1 MSYSRIEITVP
12 EEHAGLR
19 LDKFLSLHE
28 TIRSRSRADHLIE
41 LGLVHVNGK
50 ILKGSYGIRSGDFI
64 LVQVPQEKVRTLE
77 PADIPLEILFEDQD
91 LLVVNKPAGL
101 VVHPSVGHESQT
113 LVNALLHH
121 TRELS
126 MRFHEERPGIVH
138 RIDKET
144 SGLLVVAKNDQ
155 AHELLVQ
162 EFQARRVHRVYKAV
176 CFGAPQPPAGRIE
189 SYLGRHPVD
198 RKRFASVKEGKWSA
212 TNYKTL
218 SNAHGLSYLELK
230 LETGRTHQ
238 IRVHMSEK
246 GHPLVG
252 DQLYGSSKKIRS
264 VSASSIQND
273 IRNLNRFLLHAEQLG
288 FQHPTTQQDLSFS
301 IDWPSEIGVLLKSWS
316 LR

>member
-41 LGLVHVNGK
+41 LGLVQVNGK
-50 ILKGSYGIRSGDFI
+50 ILKGSYGIRSGDLI
-64 LVQVPQEKVRTLE
+64 LVKVPQEKVRSLE
-77 PADIPLEILFEDQD
+77 PANIPLEILFEDQD
-91 LLVVNKPAGL
+91 VLVVNKPAGL
-101 VVHPSVGHESQT
+101 VVHPSAGHENQT

-121 TRELS
+121 TRDLS

-162 EFQARRVHRVYKAV
+162 EFQARRVHRIYKAV
-176 CFGAPQPPAGRIE
+176 CFGQPQPPAGRIE
-189 SYLGRHPVD
+189 SHLGRHPVD
-198 RKRFASVKEGKWSA
+198 RKRFASVHEGKWSA
-212 TNYKTL
+212 THYKTL
-218 SNAHGLSYLELK
+218 SSAHSLSYLELK

-264 VSASSIQND
+264 VPSSVQD
-273 IRNLNRFLLHAEQLG
+273 EIRNLNRFLLHAEQLG
-288 FQHPTTQQDLSFS
+288 FQHPTTKKQVSFS
-301 IDWPSEIGVLLKSWS
+301 VDWPSEIGSLLSHWG